1 MNFDLRW
8 RFSVMMFLEFLV
20 WGGWF
25 INIGP
30 YLQHLEITSP
40 ILSAFFLA
48 TLISPFI
55 GGQIADRYMP
65 TQIFMAIAHLL
76 GGVLLLFLATL
87 STSAAMWWTLF
98 IYSMIYAPTLALSNS
113 ICFYHMSD
121 KTQEFGAI
129 RVWGSIGWIVAGLIM
144 TFIWTSVY
152 PYPAEWAALKD
163 VADEAVRQ
171 AQQAE
176 YLRAES
182 WLFIMPGIAS
192 LIFGVFC
199 FFLPHT
205 PPSTEKTNPWAF
217 VDAFKMMKDVNFAIF
232 MVISFVVST
241 QLMFVFV
248 SVPNLLENLGMN
260 RQYIPTAQVTQQ
272 IMEVLSLF
280 FFMKWLLPKIGIRNC
295 LALAAFCWAV
305 LYGAAG
311 FGKAWEVVLPAL
323 PLHGIGYVFFF
334 VVGQMYVDT
343 VAPPQIRASA
353 QGLITVVT
361 IGLGMFFSDHFR
373 LWITGLFTT
382 DGVINYT
389 GVFVVPC
396 ILMLVCTAAFLFI
409 FKEPEKVEKP

>member
-1 MNFDLRW
+1 MSFDLRW

-30 YLQHLEITSP
+30 YLQHLEISSP

-121 KTQEFGAI
+121 KTQEFGGI
-129 RVWGSIGWIVAGLIM
+129 RVWGSIGWIMAGLIM

-152 PYPAEWAALKD
+152 PYPAEWSALKD
-163 VADEAVRQ
+163 VADEAARK

-205 PPSTEKTNPWAF
+205 PPSTEKSNPWAF
-217 VDAFKMMKDVNFAIF
+217 LDAFKMMKDVNFSIF
-232 MVISFVVST
+232 MIISFIVST

-248 SVPNLLENLGMN
+248 SVPNLLEHLGMN

-295 LALAAFCWAV
+295 LALAAFC
-305 LYGAAG
+305 
-311 FGKAWEVVLPAL
+311 
-323 PLHGIGYVFFF
+323 
-334 VVGQMYVDT
+334 
-343 VAPPQIRASA
+343 
-353 QGLITVVT
+353 
-361 IGLGMFFSDHFR
+361 
-373 LWITGLFTT
+373 
-382 DGVINYT
+382 
-389 GVFVVPC
+389 
-396 ILMLVCTAAFLFI
+396 
-409 FKEPEKVEKP
+409 